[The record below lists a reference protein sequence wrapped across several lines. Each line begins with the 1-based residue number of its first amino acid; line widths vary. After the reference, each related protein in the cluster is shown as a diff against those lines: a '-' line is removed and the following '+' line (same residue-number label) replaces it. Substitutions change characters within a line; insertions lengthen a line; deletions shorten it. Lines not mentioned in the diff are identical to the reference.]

1 MAVSAVR
8 TEPSEVGE
16 IITGNL
22 VTAHSPGHFEHQ
34 TVDVLRIVVVSEDLA
49 WAGSVREVLT
59 AQLPA
64 AMTDLMPPL
73 RLRAKPAAHALIVD
87 GRSAEGDQT
96 ARTVRAMGFDGA
108 IVSIGGHDDPALGV
122 RALVSE
128 ALAHA
133 LMPMLDDELAR
144 LEAPLHDQVSRARRL
159 VAAGELALRLQ
170 HSLNNPLA
178 GLLAEAQLMQME
190 VTAPEQSQALDRMVL
205 LCRRM
210 IEITRALDGV
220 GERKGVSSGS

>member
-1 MAVSAVR
+1 M
-8 TEPSEVGE
+8 
-16 IITGNL
+16 
-22 VTAHSPGHFEHQ
+22 
-34 TVDVLRIVVVSEDLA
+34 DVLRIVVVSEDLA

-59 AQLPA
+59 AQLPT

-73 RLRAKPAAHALIVD
+73 RLRSKPEAHAVIVD
-87 GRSAEGDQT
+87 GRTSGGEDA
-96 ARTVRAMGFDGA
+96 ARTVRAMGFAGA
-108 IVSIGGHDDPALGV
+108 IISVGGRDEPSVGV
-122 RALVSE
+122 RALVPE

-133 LMPMLDDELAR
+133 LMPMLDDELVR

-190 VTAPEQSQALDRMVL
+190 ATVPEQQQALERMVL

-220 GERKGVSSGS
+220 GERKGSATGS